1 MTYAVMVLSFSL
13 SMYTIARHSRKRS
26 TEVNPTQNDTVLC
39 SLDGPDCYEKC
50 TEDDDGGTFTTYRK
64 AAKIT
69 LWLVFDPGNP
79 DALDCSEGPSRLV
92 AQLIWFLYNLV
103 AAVTL
108 MNLLI
113 ALMSAGIRE
122 LLHLDFFVSL
132 IKEMLNN
139 VFLPPIVKE
148 HSTFHTQK
156 LCTA

>member
-26 TEVNPTQNDTVLC
+26 TEIDPTQNDTVLC

-64 AAKIT
+64 AAKST

-79 DALDCSEGPSRLV
+79 DAVDCSEGPSRLV
-92 AQLIWFLYNLV
+92 AQLIWFLYNLA

-122 LLHLDFFVSL
+122 HLHLGIFWCL
-132 IKEMLNN
+132 NKEIIIDLSYHP
-139 VFLPPIVKE
+139 L
-148 HSTFHTQK
+148 
-156 LCTA
+156 

>member
-1 MTYAVMVLSFSL
+1 MTHNLCHTYICTLFLEESLLGLPLPFLTMYVWSVRLFIFVMAVPISSL
-13 SMYTIARHSRKRS
+13 STW
-26 TEVNPTQNDTVLC
+26 
-39 SLDGPDCYEKC
+39 
-50 TEDDDGGTFTTYRK
+50 
-64 AAKIT
+64 